1 MQAAAPKVEHLY
13 VHVPFCATKCRY
25 CAFHSHP
32 GGDAQMNTYVDA
44 LLREFESVALR
55 LAPTTI
61 FFGGGTPSILPVPL
75 WKKILDAIAKH
86 FPVPPVEWTIEC
98 NPATVDAD
106 KARLWRDAGVNRIS
120 IGVQSF
126 DDSLLQRL
134 GRIHTVAEVETTVA
148 TVRAAGF
155 DNINLDLMFGLP
167 GQTMEQ
173 WYDSLHRALALDPEH
188 LAVYCLTIEEDTEF
202 WRQFQRGALHPDAE
216 RELAMY
222 EYLIETLTGAGYH
235 HYEIS
240 NFAKPGRE
248 CRHNIAYWEGK
259 DYLGLGPSACST
271 IGLRRWENIA
281 DTPAYVSAIQ
291 KSRSPVDFE
300 EQLSAATKQGERIA
314 FGLRMLDG
322 IPGELVNQHDLT
334 KLLDD
339 NLVRWRADRLQLT
352 RRGVLFADEIATEFV
367 GN

>member
-1 MQAAAPKVEHLY
+1 MQAAASKVEHLY
-13 VHVPFCATKCRY
+13 IHVPFCETKCRY

-32 GGDAQMNTYVDA
+32 GGDAQMNAYVDA
-44 LLREFESVALR
+44 LLRELDSVAPQ
-55 LAPTTI
+55 LALATI

-75 WKKILDAIAKH
+75 WEKILDALAQH
-86 FPVPPVEWTIEC
+86 FPVLPREWTIEC

-106 KARLWRDAGVNRIS
+106 KARLWRDTGVNRIS

-126 DDSLLQRL
+126 DDTLLQRL

-148 TVRAAGF
+148 TIRAAGF

-167 GQTMEQ
+167 GQSMEQ
-173 WYDSLHRALALDPEH
+173 WRDSLRRALAFDPEH

-202 WRQFQRGALHPDAE
+202 WQQFQHGTLRPDSD

-222 EYLIETLTGAGYH
+222 EYLIETLTAAGYH

-240 NFAKPGRE
+240 NFVKPGRE
-248 CRHNIAYWEGK
+248 CLHNIAYWEGK

-291 KSRSPVDFE
+291 QARSPFDSE
-300 EQLSAATKQGERIA
+300 EQLSVATKQGERIA

-322 IPGELVNQHDLT
+322 IPSELVKHHDLT
-334 KLLDD
+334 QLLAD
-339 NLVRWRADRLQLT
+339 NLVRWQADRLQLT
-352 RRGVLFADEIATEFV
+352 HRGLLFADEIATEFV